1 MDTNQFMRAVGGRI
15 RECREAQ
22 GLSQD
27 KLAKMIG
34 GVSNGAHL
42 SKIELGKVTCSL
54 EYLFRIAVALE
65 VEPKELLDFDR

>member
-1 MDTNQFMRAVGGRI
+1 MDAIQFTRAVGERI

-27 KLAKMIG
+27 KLAKMMG

-42 SKIELGKVTCSL
+42 SKIELGKVTCNL
-54 EYLFRIAVALE
+54 DYLFRIATALGI
-65 VEPKELLDFDR
+65 EPKDLLDFDR

>member
-1 MDTNQFMRAVGGRI
+1 MDTNQFMRAVGGQI
-15 RECREAQ
+15 RAYREAQ

-42 SKIELGKVTCSL
+42 SKIELGKVSCSL
-54 EYLFRIAVALE
+54 EYLFRIATALGID
-65 VEPKELLDFDR
+65 PKDLLDFDG